1 MQSSSS
7 GGGWPETP
15 TGRRPSSGFFLRE
28 LPRNG
33 LLLLTRLC
41 LCLRRDDDDG
51 GGSTD
56 DDGGESTAAALT
68 LLSLSGEYWL
78 NC

>member
-7 GGGWPETP
+7 GRGWPETP

-51 GGSTD
+51 GGST
-56 DDGGESTAAALT
+56 AAALT

-78 NC
+78 DC

>member
-7 GGGWPETP
+7 GEGWPETP

-51 GGSTD
+51 GGST
-56 DDGGESTAAALT
+56 AAAPT

-78 NC
+78 DC